1 MTGFSVETLQKGDSP
16 LLKLSDFG
24 IDFKVESKIM
34 NVGGHKNIKIYSPNV
49 LKALKAYQLK
59 NSAPN
64 ALKNT
69 VTDLEINSNSNQ
81 KFETTKQLAEE
92 LGVSLRTVQQTI
104 ANKGYEINF
113 IPFQTKGGIQKM
125 ACVNEAQATAIKIE
139 LQNHSKVARNGYDTL
154 SITNDLE
161 MMIIQRKLDAYKDN
175 RIAELQKENEIQKQQ
190 IENQQKIIEE
200 QKPNVDALNRIADG
214 KGCYSINQTAKALK
228 LPYGNQ
234 TLFKKLKEMGIL
246 NKDNSPKQEQINAG
260 HFKTVIKYI
269 NDFVGNKTIT
279 LTTSKGLVYLA
290 KRFNTEIDEKISTD
304 F

>member
-1 MTGFSVETLQKGDSP
+1 
-16 LLKLSDFG
+16 
-24 IDFKVESKIM
+24 M